1 MPETFR
7 ILVINPGSTST
18 KISVFE
24 DEREVWSSKLKHSSE
39 EIARFDRIIDQYD
52 FRHDVILR
60 ELEKAGYSIDTF
72 SAVTGRGG
80 LLMPMEGGTYRVTE
94 KLLDDLRAEVQG
106 DHVSNLGAPIAYQLA
121 GEAGCE
127 SFIVDPV
134 VVDEMESPARY
145 SGHPA
150 LARRSI
156 FHALNQRAVAR
167 RACRE
172 TGREYMKSRLIV
184 AHLGGGISVG
194 AHSMGR
200 VIDVNNGLNGDGPF
214 TPERTGGLPS
224 GDLAELCFSGNYTF
238 DQVKKMIK
246 GEGGVVAYLGT
257 NDMLEVE
264 REVAKGNEE
273 YREVYYAMAYQIAKE
288 IGALSAVLSGLVDLI
303 VISGGIAYDSTF
315 IGWIRERVEFIA
327 EVRIYPGEM
336 EMEALARGALRVL
349 RHEEQVKTYQG

>member
-24 DEREVWSSKLKHSSE
+24 DEREVWSSKLKHSTE
-39 EIARFDRIIDQYD
+39 EIATFDRIIDQFE
-52 FRHDVILR
+52 FRKNVVLLG
-60 ELEKAGYSIDTF
+60 LENAGYRIGTF
-72 SAVTGRGG
+72 SAVVGRGG
-80 LLMPMEGGTYRVTE
+80 LLKPMEGGTYRVTE
-94 KLLDDLRAEVQG
+94 NLLDDLKAEVQG
-106 DHVSNLGAPIAYQLA
+106 EHVSNLGAMIAHQLA
-121 GEAGCE
+121 SEAGCE

-134 VVDEMESPARY
+134 VVDEMEPPARY

-150 LARRSI
+150 LTRRSI

-167 RACRE
+167 RACSE
-172 TGREYMKSRLIV
+172 TGRDYLKSKLIV

-194 AHSMGR
+194 AHFMGR

-214 TPERTGGLPS
+214 TPERSGGLPS
-224 GDLAELCFSGNYTF
+224 GDLADLCFSGNFTH

-246 GEGGVVAYLGT
+246 GEGGIVAYLGT

-288 IGALSAVLSGLVDLI
+288 IGALSAVLKGDVDLI
-303 VISGGIAYDSTF
+303 VISGGIAHDGNF
-315 IGWIRERVEFIA
+315 MEWIRERVEFIA
-327 EVRIYPGEM
+327 DVMVYPGEM

-349 RHEEQVKTYQG
+349 QGEEETRTYSG

>member
-24 DEREVWSSKLKHSSE
+24 NEREVWEAGLKHSADD
-39 EIARFDRIIDQYD
+39 IARFDRIIDQYD
-52 FRHDVILR
+52 FRKDVILE
-60 ELEKAGYSIDTF
+60 ELEKAGYGIDSF
-72 SAVTGRGG
+72 SCIVGRGG
-80 LLMPMEGGTYRVTE
+80 LLMPIEGGTYRVTDR
-94 KLLDDLRAEVQG
+94 LLEDLRAEVQG
-106 DHVSNLGAPIAYQLA
+106 AHVSNLGAPIARQLA
-121 GEAGCE
+121 DQAGCDA
-127 SFIVDPV
+127 FIVDPV
-134 VVDEMESPARY
+134 VVDEMEPPARY
-145 SGHPA
+145 SGHPE
-150 LARRSI
+150 LTRRSI

-172 TGREYMKSRLIV
+172 TGRSYAESNLIV

-194 AHSMGR
+194 AHSRGR

-214 TPERTGGLPS
+214 TPERTGGLPA
-224 GDLAELCFSGNYTF
+224 GDLADLCFSGRFTH

-246 GEGGVVAYLGT
+246 GEGGMVAYLGT

-264 REVAKGNEE
+264 KEVAGGNAE

-288 IGALSAVLSGLVDLI
+288 IGGLSAVLSGKVDLI

-315 IGWIRERVEFIA
+315 VGWISERVEFIA
-327 EVRIYPGEM
+327 PVVTYPGEM
-336 EMEALARGALRVL
+336 EMEAMARGGLRIL
-349 RHEEQVKTYQG
+349 RGQEEARTYSG